1 MAWPKGKTR
10 PAGSGRQKGSR
21 NKKNE
26 AIESITGAILY
37 DPAYQENLHKRA
49 VLGEL
54 APGLEAML
62 FYYQFG
68 RPAEQ
73 ARDDQAFMADLM
85 TLVLKY
91 AGSGDA
97 QKELQAIIEA
107 HTTSAASLRVVA

>member
-1 MAWPKGKTR
+1 MPFTKGTPK
-10 PAGSGRQKGSR
+10 PPGSGRQKGSR

-73 ARDDQAFMADLM
+73 ARDDQAFITDLM
-85 TLVLKY
+85 AVVVKY
-91 AGSGDA
+91 ASSGEA
-97 QKELQAIIEA
+97 QREVQAIIDA
-107 HTTSAASLRVVA
+107 HTASAHGLRVVA